1 MKEIMLPY
9 VFIMWILVKTG
20 VIKWNLRNAT
30 LMASFGVFIAMSLF
44 TVSRFWAPVD
54 LTDSS
59 TVKAP
64 HAVLSPLVGQKVESV
79 HVTHNQIVKKGD
91 LLYTLESTDSV
102 EQIKGLESQIRA
114 LNHQIDA
121 TRTQIKTDETTMARL
136 IKLREYSSQAE
147 RDEVRNS
154 IQQGYSQLSELE
166 AEIATIKAQI
176 SENEWESEM
185 NQVVAPFDGQIGVVN
200 ISKGTR
206 TGNMHIYDTDKKFM
220 EMRVSDQ
227 TYRYLKVGQFAEF
240 YVNSHPGEVFRG
252 KVHSITSGTGEA
264 MVSVKNGAQSV
275 NQHVGSNAGAHGRT
289 VIIEFEEPKGYT
301 IPIGAKGSAWVSAA
315 KPHPMLGFMDIIG
328 GATVR
333 LKSLKSYLS
342 AL

>member
-9 VFIMWILVKTG
+9 AFIMWILVKAG

-30 LMASFGVFIAMSLF
+30 LIVSFGAFLATSLF

-59 TVKAP
+59 TIKAP
-64 HAVLSPLVGQKVESV
+64 HAVLSPLVGQKVKGV
-79 HVTHNQIVKKGD
+79 YVTHNQIVKKGE

-102 EQIKGLESQIRA
+102 EQIKGLHAQIEA
-114 LNHQIDA
+114 IEHQISS
-121 TRTQIKTDETTMARL
+121 TETQVMTDKKNLERL
-136 IKLREYSSQAE
+136 VKLDEYSSQIE
-147 RDEVRNS
+147 RDDLNNQ
-154 IQQGYSQLSELE
+154 IQKSYSELSELR
-166 AEIATIKAQI
+166 AQITNVRAQI
-176 SENEWESEM
+176 SESEYL
-185 NQVVAPFDGQIGVVN
+185 NNLNKIVAPFDGQMGVIN
-200 ISKGTR
+200 ISQGTR
-206 TGNMHIYDTDKKFM
+206 TGNMHIYDTSKKFL

-227 TYRYLKVGQFAEF
+227 TYRYIKVGQFAEF

-264 MVSVKNGAQSV
+264 KVSVVNGSQSV
-275 NQHVGSNAGAHGRT
+275 SQHVGKNTGTHGRT
-289 VIIEFEEPKGYT
+289 VIIEFEEPKGYL
-301 IPIGAKGSAWVSAA
+301 IPIGATGSAWISAT
-315 KPHPMLGFMDIIG
+315 KPHPLLGFMDIIG

-333 LKSLKSYLS
+333 LKALKSYLN